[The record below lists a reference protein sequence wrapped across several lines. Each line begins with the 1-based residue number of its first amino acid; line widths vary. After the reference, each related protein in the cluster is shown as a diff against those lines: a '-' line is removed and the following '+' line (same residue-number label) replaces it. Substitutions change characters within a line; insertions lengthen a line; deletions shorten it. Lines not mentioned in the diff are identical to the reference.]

1 MQMLKKNNNTTN
13 NSNLST
19 VVLGEQLIL
28 YILKV
33 GYWFIYPC
41 MITSSTHP
49 LYCPFRSM
57 LD

>member
-1 MQMLKKNNNTTN
+1 MNNP
-13 NSNLST
+13 SLSI
-19 VVLGEQLIL
+19 VLLGQQLIL

-49 LYCPFRSM
+49 LYCPLHSM